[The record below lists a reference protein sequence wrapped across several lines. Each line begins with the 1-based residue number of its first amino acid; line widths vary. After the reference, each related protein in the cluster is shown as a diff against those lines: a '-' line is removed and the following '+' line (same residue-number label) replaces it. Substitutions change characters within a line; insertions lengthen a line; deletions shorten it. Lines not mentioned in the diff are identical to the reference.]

1 MTEIHKMEIVYFQS
15 IMTPLAD
22 IKEEVQ
28 KSLSRDQLF
37 LYQYTN
43 SIAAGIVH
51 KQLAAQVAGPLNHSQ
66 WLTQA
71 ICDQQITLEHIIQ
84 QRVS

>member
-51 KQLAAQVAGPLNHSQ
+51 KQLAA
-66 WLTQA
+66 
-71 ICDQQITLEHIIQ
+71 
-84 QRVS
+84 